1 MWHEFAHLLG
11 DQDAIDE
18 TRSSNHTLEYIE
30 LCAFHVED
38 EEDDKADDELP
49 VYFYLPVNVYSLLQI
64 NRGRDKVA
72 VARKKVIRLH
82 FNGKDSAQ
90 KLIDMSR
97 SVPKMPQ
104 LLHWIGKEDSDLSL
118 MYGFLCGQPGLLDG
132 DTTEKKAR
140 CT

>member
-38 EEDDKADDELP
+38 EEDDKEDDELP
-49 VYFYLPVNVYSLLQI
+49 I
-64 NRGRDKVA
+64 NRGGDKVA

>member
-38 EEDDKADDELP
+38 EEDDKEDDKEDDELP

-64 NRGRDKVA
+64 NRGRDESSMEKIVH
-72 VARKKVIRLH
+72 K
-82 FNGKDSAQ
+82 S
-90 KLIDMSR
+90 
-97 SVPKMPQ
+97 
-104 LLHWIGKEDSDLSL
+104 LL
-118 MYGFLCGQPGLLDG
+118 
-132 DTTEKKAR
+132 T
-140 CT
+140 